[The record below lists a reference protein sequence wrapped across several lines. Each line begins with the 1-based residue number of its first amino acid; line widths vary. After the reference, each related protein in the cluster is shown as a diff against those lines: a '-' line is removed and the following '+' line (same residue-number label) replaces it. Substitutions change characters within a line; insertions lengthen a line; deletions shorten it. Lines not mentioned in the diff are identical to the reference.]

1 MLAVDTVLENRY
13 RIVRL
18 LGQGGMGAV
27 YEAIDERF
35 GTPVALKEILI
46 ELANVASE
54 KNRDLVIK
62 AFEREAK
69 SLANARH
76 EAVPFVRDYFS
87 EAGSQFLVMELVEG
101 EELGDLLIKRK
112 KPFPLADVLN
122 WLDQL
127 LDALDYLHTLSPPII
142 HRDIKPQNLKLTQRG
157 KIKLLD
163 FGIAKSIDDSASTI
177 TNQTFVAAT
186 LNYSPIEQILRVI
199 DPTFR
204 EFIVLNHKE
213 EAERVLNQT
222 TDLRCD
228 IYALGATFYHFLTN
242 HPPIDAPKR
251 SVAVWSG
258 KKDPLPNPSELNPK
272 IPQLVSEYLLKA
284 MRVERDERFSSAL
297 EMREALETAIAIKE
311 TGATD
316 RAQSLNDDEEQI
328 SHQQRLMQAKTDNI
342 LEAELKNLKSVG
354 EDSAA
359 KPSAEAASYKEPAD
373 TQPSESEDPIT
384 DSSFE
389 EMNDTN
395 PSGIISEPE
404 MTEPSYLDGVLPA
417 KVETTPQSLSAVQT
431 DFEADSN
438 ESAKLYRILPIFAF
452 AIFVISGVGGIIW
465 MTSSPSLES
474 DQPAVNTNFI
484 VPTPTDVPVGTQTLD
499 STNQN
504 LDQTNVSNSATAS
517 SSPSDEPLPSPTR
530 NRATKSKNRKTSAT
544 PKRSRKPNV
553 TPKKKRQTQKKPRPT
568 QDPNCVFTNSC
579 Q

>member
-27 YEAIDERF
+27 YEAVDERF

-54 KNRDLVIK
+54 KKRDLVMK

-76 EAVPFVRDYFS
+76 EAIPFVRDYFS
-87 EAGSQFLVMELVEG
+87 ESGSQFLVMELVEG
-101 EELGDLLIKRK
+101 DELADLLVKRE

-222 TDLRCD
+222 TDARCD
-228 IYALGATFYHFLTN
+228 LYALGATFYHFLTN

-251 SVAVWSG
+251 SVG
-258 KKDPLPNPSELNPK
+258 
-272 IPQLVSEYLLKA
+272 LV
-284 MRVERDERFSSAL
+284 R
-297 EMREALETAIAIKE
+297 
-311 TGATD
+311 
-316 RAQSLNDDEEQI
+316 
-328 SHQQRLMQAKTDNI
+328 
-342 LEAELKNLKSVG
+342 
-354 EDSAA
+354 
-359 KPSAEAASYKEPAD
+359 
-373 TQPSESEDPIT
+373 
-384 DSSFE
+384 
-389 EMNDTN
+389 
-395 PSGIISEPE
+395 
-404 MTEPSYLDGVLPA
+404 
-417 KVETTPQSLSAVQT
+417 
-431 DFEADSN
+431 
-438 ESAKLYRILPIFAF
+438 
-452 AIFVISGVGGIIW
+452 
-465 MTSSPSLES
+465 
-474 DQPAVNTNFI
+474 
-484 VPTPTDVPVGTQTLD
+484 
-499 STNQN
+499 
-504 LDQTNVSNSATAS
+504 
-517 SSPSDEPLPSPTR
+517 
-530 NRATKSKNRKTSAT
+530 
-544 PKRSRKPNV
+544 
-553 TPKKKRQTQKKPRPT
+553 
-568 QDPNCVFTNSC
+568 
-579 Q
+579 